1 MPSGVTLT
9 GALHRRGHG
18 GGGVPS
24 TSDPLPLDRGL
35 LWMPAEQW
43 TRRQLE
49 LARVPASA
57 WRAQRLGEHYHHS
70 LRSVVE
76 EQSQSYLC
84 QLVI

>member
-1 MPSGVTLT
+1 
-9 GALHRRGHG
+9 
-18 GGGVPS
+18 
-24 TSDPLPLDRGL
+24 
-35 LWMPAEQW
+35 MPAEQW